1 MATKK
6 KKYPIIWDEVSVK
19 LATSCEIIGNFQAGS
34 LCIDSRES
42 KEGDIFIALKGDR
55 VNGHD
60 YVAGIVDKVSAA
72 IVEEIPKGCENIKEK
87 LILVK
92 DSLKAIKDLAVYNRS
107 RSTAK
112 IIAVTGSVG
121 KTSTKGQLNLVFE
134 SLGKTYSSV
143 GNYNSQVSCPLSIAS
158 MPLNAEYGIFE
169 LGMSYAGEI
178 AALAKI
184 VRPDISIIT
193 TIAPCHAE
201 NFDSVKDIARAK
213 SEIFLGTK
221 KDGVVI
227 LNADNEYYGFL
238 KEEAQKAGIENI
250 KSFGERNGCDSQMKS
265 FKREDG
271 VSKIE
276 ANILSQDISYRMNA
290 NGKHNAVNSV
300 SALTSVAAM
309 GLDLKKAALGLG
321 SFGSIKGRGKVS
333 SILFNGK
340 NIELID
346 ESYNASPI
354 SVKAALS
361 VFRGEGNPK
370 RKIAVLADMYELGDI
385 AMDAHKELSSDV
397 IDSADKV
404 ITVGPLM
411 KALYDQLPKEKIL
424 AHFESYVEVVEA
436 INDLVRDGD
445 CVLVKGSLGT
455 KIFELVNFMEGV
467 KR

>member
-1 MATKK
+1 MAIKK
-6 KKYPIIWDEVSVK
+6 NKYPIIWDEVSVK

-34 LCIDSRES
+34 LCIDSREA
-42 KEGDIFIALKGDR
+42 KEGDIFIALKGNR
-55 VNGHD
+55 VDGHD
-60 YVAGIVDKVSAA
+60 YVEGIIDKVSAA
-72 IVEEIPKGCENIKEK
+72 IVEEIPKGCENKKEK

-92 DSLKAIKDLAVYNRS
+92 DSLGAIKDLAIYNRA
-107 RSTAK
+107 RSAAK

-121 KTSTKGQLNLVFE
+121 KTSTKEQLKIVFE

-158 MPLNAEYGIFE
+158 MPLNVEYGIFE

-227 LNADNEYYGFL
+227 LNADNEYYDVL
-238 KEEAQKAGIENI
+238 KEEAQKAGIKNI

-265 FKREDG
+265 FKREGG

-276 ANILSQDISYRMNA
+276 ASILSQEIRYKMNA

-300 SALTSVAAM
+300 SVLTSVAAM
-309 GLDLKKAALGLG
+309 SLDLKKAAWGLE

-333 SILFNGK
+333 EILFKGK
-340 NIELID
+340 KIELID

-361 VFRGEGNPK
+361 VLGGEGESK
-370 RKIAVLADMYELGDI
+370 RRVAVLADMYELGDA

-397 IDSADKV
+397 IENIDKV

-411 KALYDQLPKEKIL
+411 KNLYDQLPQDKIL
-424 AHFESYVEVVEA
+424 AHFESYSEVVEG
-436 INDLVRDGD
+436 IHDLVHDGD
-445 CVLVKGSLGT
+445 LVLVKGSLGT